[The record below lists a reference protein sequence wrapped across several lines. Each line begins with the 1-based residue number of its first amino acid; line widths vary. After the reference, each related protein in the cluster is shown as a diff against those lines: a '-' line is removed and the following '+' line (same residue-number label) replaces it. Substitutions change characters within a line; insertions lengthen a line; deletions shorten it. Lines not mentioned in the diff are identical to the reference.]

1 MNKLGEHEIEDSI
14 GGGGLTSREP
24 DGYNFY
30 QTQKEVQSM
39 SRLTRWFWVFS
50 VCFVFMVSPLLAAEH
65 GGQEQAGATTAAPSG
80 QEHGG
85 VSSVPAA
92 TPAEQLETV
101 AAPEAAPAVPAPV
114 APPALKPI
122 TITFSGEVASVA
134 ASENP
139 PMITIQDRYGV
150 KKEIAVPADA
160 KVTAGTASKALADL
174 KAGDKVTVEY
184 TYDVATGK
192 RTAQT
197 INVGDAA
204 APASS

>member
-1 MNKLGEHEIEDSI
+1 
-14 GGGGLTSREP
+14 
-24 DGYNFY
+24 
-30 QTQKEVQSM
+30 M
-39 SRLTRWFWVFS
+39 SRKIQLVALIALGL
-50 VCFVFMVSPLLAAEH
+50 FVA
-65 GGQEQAGATTAAPSG
+65 AAPSFAKDAAAPAPADPMAG
-80 QEHGG
+80 QDAGSEGTPDLPFPG
-85 VSSVPAA
+85 DQGSTDAVPASP
-92 TPAEQLETV
+92 PAN
-101 AAPEAAPAVPAPV
+101 EAAPAAPAPV

-134 ASENP
+134 ASETP

-174 KAGDKVTVEY
+174 KAGDKVTVDY

-197 INVGDAA
+197 INVGEAT
-204 APASS
+204 PAGG

>member
-1 MNKLGEHEIEDSI
+1 
-14 GGGGLTSREP
+14 
-24 DGYNFY
+24 
-30 QTQKEVQSM
+30 M
-39 SRLTRWFWVFS
+39 SRKIQWVALLALGLFAAVAPSFAEDPQVLTPADPAAVS
-50 VCFVFMVSPLLAAEH
+50 DAGSQETPAVPLPGDQDPADALLASPL
-65 GGQEQAGATTAAPSG
+65 GGEA
-80 QEHGG
+80 
-85 VSSVPAA
+85 VPAA
-92 TPAEQLETV
+92 
-101 AAPEAAPAVPAPV
+101 PAPV

-150 KKEIAVPADA
+150 KKEISVPADA
-160 KVTAGTASKALADL
+160 KVTAGAASKVLADL
-174 KAGDKVTVEY
+174 KSGDKVTVEY

-204 APASS
+204 PAGS